1 MQGSW
6 EEIMSWKQQFTKW
19 NNFKQLD
26 DKLREQLSSISN
38 DESKMK
44 EAFYKN
50 LEFGTGGMR
59 GEMGPGTNRM
69 NIYTIRKA
77 THGLAKYVASHGE
90 EAKSRGVVIAYDSR
104 NNSKEFAIEAA
115 RTLASNNVKAYL
127 FSELRPTPVLSYAV
141 RFLNAYAGIMI
152 TASHNP
158 PEYNGFKAY
167 GPDGG
172 QFPPFESEELLNY
185 VNAITSELEIKVDSY
200 ENLASLGLIEEVCS
214 EIDDTYID
222 ALESV
227 LLEKSQREV
236 RIVFTPLHGTGQTVL
251 NRAFEKYGF
260 ANFECVKEQ
269 CEADG
274 NFPTINTPNPE
285 EEVAFT
291 YARKVGE
298 TTNADLLIATDP
310 DADRVGI
317 CVKNSE
323 GEYVKLSGN
332 QTGALLT
339 YFLLAQKA
347 ELGELPTNGTI
358 INTVVTSEF
367 ADDIAKSFGVGV
379 EKTLTGF
386 KFISEKIKQYEGS
399 NDGKVFLFGFEES
412 YGYLI
417 KDFARDKD
425 AIQASLLIS
434 EMADFYKKQDL
445 TLLDVLEI
453 LYSKFGFYKE
463 SLESITLKG
472 MDGLEK
478 IDVLMTNFSNNQPS
492 EIGGKKVIAVEDYKN
507 SEALNVLEGTTSTLN
522 YPKSNVIKF
531 LLEDNAWVCVRP
543 SGTEPKIKFY
553 YGVKESSHEA
563 SDALLVSLSNSV
575 KNIVNAV
582 V

>member
-1 MQGSW
+1 
-6 EEIMSWKQQFTKW
+6 MSWKQQFNKW

-26 DKLREQLSSISN
+26 TKLKEQLASFSN
-38 DESKMK
+38 DESKLV

-59 GEMGPGTNRM
+59 GEMGPGTSRM

-77 THGLAKYVASHGE
+77 TQGLAEYVANQGE
-90 EAKSRGVVIAYDSR
+90 DAKSRGVVIAYDSR

-115 RTLASNNVKAYL
+115 KTLASNNVKAFL

-200 ENLASLGLIEEVCS
+200 ENLSNLGLIEEVCS
-214 EIDDTYID
+214 EVEDTYID
-222 ALESV
+222 ALEAV
-227 LLEKSQREV
+227 LLEQSPREV
-236 RIVFTPLHGTGQTVL
+236 KIVFTPLHGTGQTVL

-260 ANFECVKEQ
+260 VNFKCVKEQ

-298 TTNADLLIATDP
+298 SFNADLLIATDP

-317 CVKNSE
+317 CVKNSD
-323 GEYVKLSGN
+323 GEYIKLSGN

-347 ELGELPTNGTI
+347 ESGELLTNGTI

-367 ADDIAKSFGVGV
+367 ADSIAKSFGVGV

-386 KFISEKIKQYEGS
+386 KFISEKIKQYETS

-453 LYSKFGFYKE
+453 LYTRFGFYKE
-463 SLESITLKG
+463 ALESITLKG

-478 IDVLMTNFSNNQPS
+478 IDVLMTNFRNNKLY
-492 EIGGKKVIAVEDYKN
+492 EIGGKRVIAIEDYKK
-507 SEALNVLEGTTSTLN
+507 SENTNVIEGTTTTLN
-522 YPKSNVIKF
+522 FPKSNVIKF
-531 LLEDNAWVCVRP
+531 LLEDDAWVCVRP

-553 YGVKESSHEA
+553 YGVKEVNHEA
-563 SDALLVSLSNSV
+563 SNALLVSLSKSV